1 MFLFVAHTN
10 WESAFTTKYYIESG
24 YGRAEIES
32 CVGRISCNVDWFSI
46 NVQTDLFC
54 PFTRKDGLSVLKLTR
69 SNVRVDVHF
78 CIGKV

>member
-1 MFLFVAHTN
+1 VFLFVAHKTCEN
-10 WESAFTTKYYIESG
+10 AFTIKYYIEYG
-24 YGRAEIES
+24 YGRAEIKS
-32 CVGRISCNVDWFSI
+32 CVGHITCNVDWFSI

-69 SNVRVDVHF
+69 SNVRVDAHF